1 MIYCVRFRLSLAA
14 VATLVFTCFAYST
27 ASTIAAKGVDQY
39 DAEDCRKYFP
49 DLRSILAGVVLGFA
63 LAHEGCVLFFPA
75 ILIVVG
81 TLQICYAVRFSILGV
96 YSVVPFSCCCCICN
110 CAVCR
115 HNYIRLIWFC
125 TPTTSSFWFQNASS
139 IIFLNALVRLLN
151 ALICY
156 TCVRVRV
163 SLIQVCNFMSRSR

>member
-1 MIYCVRFRLSLAA
+1 MIYRVRLRLSLAA

-27 ASTIAAKGVDQY
+27 ASTIAAKSVDQY
-39 DAEDCRKYFP
+39 DAEDRRKYFP
-49 DLRSILAGVVLGFA
+49 DLRSILAGDVLGFA
-63 LAHEGCVLFFPA
+63 LAHEGFVLLFVA
-75 ILIVVG
+75 IIVVG

-110 CAVCR
+110 CAIGR

-125 TPTTSSFWFQNASS
+125 TSTTTSFWFQNASS
-139 IIFLNALVRLLN
+139 IIFLNVLVRLLN
-151 ALICY
+151 AFFCY

-163 SLIQVCNFMSRSR
+163 SLIQVCNFMSSSE